1 MEGNNMPNRERKHP
15 IQVYLSD
22 RENEIFEAKFKL
34 SGKHSRSQF
43 IRQLIL
49 EGFIYEIDFSEIQR
63 NNYLLSNISNN
74 LNQVA
79 HRINETR
86 SIFQSDIDQIKK
98 EMEKLWQLQRST
110 LSMLPSGKQ

>member
-1 MEGNNMPNRERKHP
+1 MSNRSRNINLH
-15 IQVYLSD
+15 IFLS
-22 RENEIFEAKFKL
+22 EKEAEILDKKFQL
-34 SGKHSRSQF
+34 SCKSSKSQF

-86 SIFQSDIDQIKK
+86 SIFQSDIDQIRK